1 MSYLRPILYSMHFYA
16 QIFPLLLTTFI
27 GGFFGSVLNITQ
39 TIKG

>member
-1 MSYLRPILYSMHFYA
+1 MRYLRPILYSMHVYA
-16 QIFPLLLTTFI
+16 QKFTLFLTTFT